1 MNITLNKTEGQN
13 AKLTVNLQEADYAAR
28 VDEQIK
34 DYSKKANIKGFRPGK
49 VPAGLIRKMYGKG
62 ILVESIN
69 QLLHESVTN
78 YIKENKV
85 RILGEP
91 LPDRMD
97 DNAIDWETQKE
108 FEFSYDLGLLP
119 EFELP
124 LDQVSVQKYDIEVDQ
139 TTVDEAYEQ
148 MQKQFGKTTNPE
160 VSEANDYLYG
170 DLKQT
175 DGDFET
181 KTLLPLNKV
190 LAGADKFVGVKPGDT
205 VTFDIREAFGDDAA
219 LAHVTGL
226 SKDVTKDLNGEFTF
240 VVDKINRTE
249 TAEMNQEFFDKIFG
263 KDNVT
268 TQEEFDAKVREV
280 IKDNYDREA
289 VNVLDRDVIDQLVEK
304 SSIEIPN
311 EFFKRWLTVTNEG
324 KITPEQIDEF
334 YGQYVKELK
343 WSMIRNKVVED
354 HDLKV
359 SNEDVVNSARQ
370 KMMAQFNMPQ
380 VPEEMEATFN
390 NFLDNH
396 LKQDNGKNFV
406 NEYEELVATKVLEFI
421 KEKITVTENPIT
433 ADEFRN
439 KVGA

>member
-1 MNITLNKTEGQN
+1 MNITLNQTDGNN
-13 AKLTVNLQEADYAAR
+13 ASLKVSLQEADYAPR

-34 DYSKKANIKGFRPGK
+34 EYSKKANIKGFRPGK

-69 QLLHESVTN
+69 QLLHESVNN
-78 YIKENKV
+78 YIKENKL

-91 LPDRMD
+91 LPERQDE
-97 DNAIDWETQKE
+97 NTIDWDTQKE
-108 FEFSYDLGLLP
+108 FEFSYAVGLLP

-124 LDQVSVQKYDIEVDQ
+124 LDKVSVEKYNIEVDQ

-170 DLKQT
+170 DLKQVE
-175 DGDFET
+175 GEFET

-190 LAGADKFVGVKPGDT
+190 VAGADKFVGVKPGDT
-205 VTFDIREAFGDDAA
+205 ITFDIREAFGDDAA

-226 SKDVTKDLNGEFTF
+226 SKDVTKDLNGQFTF
-240 VVDKINRTE
+240 TAEKINRTE
-249 TAEMNQEFFDKIFG
+249 NADMDQEFFDKIFG
-263 KDNVT
+263 KDNVK

-289 VNVLDRDVIDQLVEK
+289 ENVLDRTVIDQLVD
-304 SSIEIPN
+304 SASIDVPQ
-311 EFFKRWLTVTNEG
+311 EFFKRWLTATNEG

-334 YGQYVKELK
+334 YDQYLKELK

-354 HDLKV
+354 NDIKV
-359 SNEDVVNSARQ
+359 SNEDVVESARQ
-370 KMMAQFNMPQ
+370 KMMAQFNMPE
-380 VPEEMEATFN
+380 VPAEMEETFN

-396 LKQDNGKNFV
+396 LKQNNGRNFV
-406 NEYEELVATKVLEFI
+406 NEYEALVAEKVLAFV
-421 KEKITVTENPIT
+421 KEKIKVTEKT
-433 ADEFRN
+433 VSAEEFRN
-439 KVGA
+439 LVA

>member
-1 MNITLNKTEGQN
+1 MNITLNQTDGQN
-13 AKLTVNLQEADYAAR
+13 ASLTVSLQEADYAAR

-49 VPAGLIRKMYGKG
+49 VPAGLIKKMYGKG
-62 ILVESIN
+62 ILVDSIN
-69 QLLHESVTN
+69 QLLHESVNN
-78 YIKENKV
+78 YIKENKL

-91 LPDRMD
+91 LPERLD
-97 DNAIDWETQKE
+97 DSTINWDTQKE
-108 FEFSYDLGLLP
+108 FEFSYAIGLLP

-124 LDQVSVQKYDIEVDQ
+124 LSDVSVQKYNIEVDQ
-139 TTVDEAYEQ
+139 VTVDEAYEQ
-148 MQKQFGKTTNPE
+148 MQKQFGKTTNPD

-175 DGDFET
+175 EGEFET

-205 VTFDIREAFGDDAA
+205 ITFDIREAFGDDAA

-240 VVDKINRTE
+240 VVEKINRTE
-249 TAEMNQEFFDKIFG
+249 NAAMDQEFFDKIFG

-280 IKDNYDREA
+280 IGENYEREA
-289 VNVLDRDVIDQLVEK
+289 INILDRDVIDQLVEK

-334 YGQYVKELK
+334 YDQYVKELK
-343 WSMIRNKVVED
+343 WSMIRNKVVEEND
-354 HDLKV
+354 IQVK
-359 SNEDVVNSARQ
+359 NEDVVESARQ
-370 KMMAQFNMPQ
+370 KMMAQFNMPE
-380 VPEEMEATFN
+380 VPAEMEDTFN

-396 LKQDNGKNFV
+396 LKQNNGKNFV
-406 NEYEELVATKVLEFI
+406 NEYEALVAEKVLEFVKSKVTI
-421 KEKITVTENPIT
+421 TENSIT
-433 ADEFRN
+433 AEEFRN

>member
-1 MNITLNKTEGQN
+1 MNITLNQTDGNN
-13 AKLTVNLQEADYAAR
+13 ASLKVNLQEADYAPR

-34 DYSKKANIKGFRPGK
+34 EYSKKANIKGFRPGK

-69 QLLHESVTN
+69 QLLHESVNN
-78 YIKENKV
+78 YIKENKL

-91 LPDRMD
+91 LPERQDE
-97 DNAIDWETQKE
+97 NAIDWDNQKE
-108 FEFSYDLGLLP
+108 FEFSYAVGLLP

-124 LDQVSVQKYDIEVDQ
+124 LDKVSVEKYNIEVDQ

-170 DLKQT
+170 DLKQVE
-175 DGDFET
+175 GEFET

-190 LAGADKFVGVKPGDT
+190 VAGADKFVGVKPGDT
-205 VTFDIREAFGDDAA
+205 ITFDIREAFGDDAA

-226 SKDVTKDLNGEFTF
+226 SKDVTKDLNGQFTF
-240 VVDKINRTE
+240 TVEKINRTE
-249 TAEMNQEFFDKIFG
+249 NADMDQEFFDKIFG
-263 KDNVT
+263 KDNVK

-289 VNVLDRDVIDQLVEK
+289 ENVLDRTVIDQLVD
-304 SSIEIPN
+304 SASIDVPQ
-311 EFFKRWLTVTNEG
+311 EFFKRWLTATNEG

-334 YGQYVKELK
+334 YDQYLKELK

-354 HDLKV
+354 NDIKV
-359 SNEDVVNSARQ
+359 SNEDVVESARQ
-370 KMMAQFNMPQ
+370 KMMAQFNMPE
-380 VPEEMEATFN
+380 VPAEMEETFN

-396 LKQDNGKNFV
+396 LKQNNGRNFV
-406 NEYEELVATKVLEFI
+406 NEYEALVAEKVLAFV
-421 KEKITVTENPIT
+421 KEKIKVTEKT
-433 ADEFRN
+433 VSAEEFRN
-439 KVGA
+439 LVA